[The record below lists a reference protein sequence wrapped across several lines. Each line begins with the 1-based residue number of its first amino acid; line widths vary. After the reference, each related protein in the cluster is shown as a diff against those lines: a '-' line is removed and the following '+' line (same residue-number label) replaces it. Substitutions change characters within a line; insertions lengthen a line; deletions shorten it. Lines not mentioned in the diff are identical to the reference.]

1 MKNFIKR
8 FTAIPLYLQI
18 LIGMI
23 LGIIIGIIALRLN
36 GEKLIHDW
44 IVPWG
49 QLFIRL
55 LQLIAIPLVFV
66 TLIKGIAGLKD
77 VQTFSRLGIKTLLLY
92 LCFISASVVFGLGL
106 GLTVKPGMLVNRETV
121 SDIKERYESIIAEK
135 AVAAEEVKDRGPL
148 NFLNDIVP
156 DNIVR
161 AASNNSNMLQVIFF
175 AVMFAVALL
184 MVPKDKSKPVVALFN
199 GLDDI
204 IMKMVDFI
212 IRVAPIGVTALMAG
226 LVTDFKGDISMFSAL
241 GVYALTVAVAML
253 VIMFIFYPMVIALFV
268 KKMRM
273 KDFIRAM
280 YPVQLFAFTTS
291 SSAATLP
298 VNLETTQRELK
309 VSEDVASFVLPMGV
323 TINMDGTACYQAVAI
338 LFIAQVLG
346 IDLSLSQLIVILVMT
361 VLSSI
366 GTPGIPG
373 GTYVIL
379 AMVLMSIGIPA
390 EGLALI
396 IGIDR
401 PLDMMRTAVNVT
413 GDATVACIIDRNYNV
428 SSTTLNNHT
437 K

>member
-1 MKNFIKR
+1 MKNLTKR
-8 FTAIPLYLQI
+8 FTAIPLYIQI

-44 IVPWG
+44 LVPWG

-77 VQTFSRLGIKTLLLY
+77 VQTFSRLGIKTMLLY
-92 LCFISASVVFGLGL
+92 LCFISASVVFGMGL

-121 SDIKERYESIIAEK
+121 SEIKERYESIIAEK
-135 AVAAEEVKDRGPL
+135 AVAAEEVKDQGPL

-156 DNIVR
+156 HNIVR

-184 MVPKDKSKPVVALFN
+184 MVSKDKSKPVVALFN

-212 IRVAPIGVTALMAG
+212 IRAAPLGVTALMAG
-226 LVTDFKGDISMFSAL
+226 LVMDFKGDISMFSAL
-241 GVYALTVAVAML
+241 GVYALTVVVAML
-253 VIMFIFYPMVIALFV
+253 VIMFIFYPLVIALFV
-268 KKMRM
+268 RKMRM

-298 VNLETTQRELK
+298 INLETTQRELK

-346 IDLSLSQLIVILVMT
+346 IDLSLSQLVVLLVMT

-401 PLDMMRTAVNVT
+401 PLDMLRTSVNVT
-413 GDATVACIIDRNYNV
+413 GDATVACIIDRNYHI
-428 SSTTLNNHT
+428 SST
-437 K
+437 